1 MRGFK
6 NLIILAPLAYLIHH
20 FEEHIIF
27 NFREW
32 RLKYFLDNNSLSTE
46 EVLIRLTSLLLIIII
61 IHIVKR
67 NRGSAHVAMFFL
79 MTTQV
84 VNAFFHI
91 FFSLYFFDFSPGTVT
106 AILLYLPVNYLIFRA
121 AFLENY
127 LRSISE
133 LFLIFVLASL
143 TFTLFELIG
152 PIVIGYSILLMP
164 FYYFLVNKM
173 DNRTVISRTPDQ

>member
-6 NLIILAPLAYLIHH
+6 NLILLAPLAYLIHH
-20 FEEHIIF
+20 FEEHVVF

-61 IHIVKR
+61 VHILKK

-91 FFSLYFFDFSPGTVT
+91 FFSLYFFDFSPGTIT
-106 AILLYLPVNYLIFRA
+106 AIGLYLPINYLVFRA
-121 AFLENY
+121 AFQEGFLKSKIEF
-127 LRSISE
+127 L
-133 LFLIFVLASL
+133 LIFSSATL
-143 TFTLFELIG
+143 TFTLFELLG
-152 PIVIGYSILLMP
+152 PRVITFCVILMP
-164 FYYFLVNKM
+164 LYYLIINKQYE
-173 DNRTVISRTPDQ
+173 RH

>member
-6 NLIILAPLAYLIHH
+6 NLILLAPLAYLIHH
-20 FEEHIIF
+20 FEEHIAF

-46 EVLIRLTSLLLIIII
+46 EVFIRLTSLLLIIII
-61 IHIVKR
+61 FHILKK

-91 FFSLYFFDFSPGTVT
+91 FFSLYFFDFSPGTIT
-106 AILLYLPVNYLIFRA
+106 AIGLYLPANYLIFRS
-121 AFLENY
+121 AFEEGY
-127 LRSISE
+127 LKSNTE
-133 LFLIFVLASL
+133 FLLIFSADTL

-152 PIVIGYSILLMP
+152 PAVIGYSVMLMP
-164 FYYFLVNKM
+164 IYYLIL
-173 DNRTVISRTPDQ
+173 NRAAKSKIEEL

>member
-6 NLIILAPLAYLIHH
+6 NLILLAPLAYLIHH
-20 FEEHIIF
+20 FEEHIVF

-46 EVLIRLTSLLLIIII
+46 EVLIRLTALLLIIII
-61 IHIVKR
+61 IHIVKN
-67 NRGSAHVAMFFL
+67 NRGSAHVVMFFL

-91 FFSLYFFDFSPGTVT
+91 FFSLYFFDFSPGTIT
-106 AILLYLPVNYLIFRA
+106 ATLLYLPVNYLIFRA
-121 AFLENY
+121 AFKEGY
-127 LRSISE
+127 LKSISE
-133 LFLIFVLASL
+133 FILVFILGFL
-143 TFTLFELIG
+143 TFSLFELIG

-164 FYYFLVNKM
+164 LYYLLFRRINL
-173 DNRTVISRTPDQ
+173 